1 MSWRERRLGGCVQR
15 EQTAYRIIAVFR
27 VPCYHEVIPKQQKY
41 DERGPMFMSKVY
53 FTREITPDSLVRMYE
68 ALGVSLKGKV
78 AVKMSTGESELS
90 NHLRPELIEK
100 LVKKLNGTIVECCT
114 AYGGS
119 RQDVHS
125 HWNEIHK
132 RGFEKVAPVDIMDE
146 FAEFDIPIE
155 NGFHLKKDIVGEHLK
170 NYDSVL
176 ILSHFKGHVM
186 GGFGGALKN
195 ISIGIGSTHGKALI
209 HSAGVTTDPEEC
221 WNVGTKQDDF
231 LESMADAC
239 KAVINYM
246 HETKG
251 PESMLYISVANR
263 LSVDCDCDGHPHEP
277 EMGDLGIFA
286 STDPV
291 ALDQACYDAVKNAK
305 DPGKAALVERMDSRH
320 AIRTVEAAFEHGLG
334 ERTYELI
341 EI

>member
-1 MSWRERRLGGCVQR
+1 
-15 EQTAYRIIAVFR
+15 
-27 VPCYHEVIPKQQKY
+27 
-41 DERGPMFMSKVY
+41 
-53 FTREITPDSLVRMYE
+53 
-68 ALGVSLKGKV
+68 
-78 AVKMSTGESELS
+78 MSTGESELS

-146 FAEFDIPIE
+146 FDEFDIPIE

-221 WNVGTKQDDF
+221 WKVGTKQDDF

-246 HETKG
+246 HATKG
-251 PESMLYISVANR
+251 PDSMLYISVANR